1 MKPQNNTFNWAQTSQ
16 KLQQL
21 HSSADPV
28 PQAKKRM
35 ETVYH
40 ERAARLALQ
49 RVLPDT
55 AATFAA
61 LVFTLATEHYAI
73 ELRDLVEVFP
83 FRGCTPVPR
92 MPRELTG
99 VLNLR
104 GAIRPVVDIARVMGL
119 PIAKDRSPGW
129 LLVLRG
135 KSLEIGLLVD
145 QVLNVRPFR
154 FDDTVDPAHNGAH
167 SATSYLKRITA
178 DNVMLISAEKLLSLS
193 FIKEG
198 PL

>member
-1 MKPQNNTFNWAQTSQ
+1 MKAQNKRVDWEQVSQ

-21 HSSADPV
+21 HVSADPV
-28 PQAKKRM
+28 SQAKERM
-35 ETVYH
+35 EAVFR

-49 RVLPDT
+49 RVSPDT

-61 LVFTLATEHYAI
+61 LVFTLGTEHYAI
-73 ELRDLVEVFP
+73 ELRDLAEVLP

-92 MPRELTG
+92 MSQDLAG

-104 GAIRPVVDIARVMGL
+104 GAIRPVVDVARVMGL
-119 PIAKDRSPGW
+119 PIAKDRNPGW
-129 LLVLRG
+129 LLVLRRR
-135 KSLEIGLLVD
+135 SLEIGLLVD
-145 QVLNVRPFR
+145 QVVNVRPFR
-154 FDDTVDPAHNGAH
+154 SDDTVDPAHNGTH

-178 DNVMLISAEKLLSLS
+178 DNVMLISAEKLLSLT

-198 PL
+198 PI

>member
-1 MKPQNNTFNWAQTSQ
+1 MKPQDKKFDWEQVSQ

-21 HSSADPV
+21 HVSYPV
-28 PQAKKRM
+28 PQANECI
-35 ETVYH
+35 ETVYR

-61 LVFTLATEHYAI
+61 LVFTLGTEHYAI
-73 ELRDLVEVFP
+73 ELRDLAEVFP

-92 MPRELTG
+92 MPPELAG

-104 GAIRPVVDIARVMGL
+104 GGIRPVVDVARVMGL
-119 PIAKDRSPGW
+119 PIAKDRNSAW
-129 LLVLRG
+129 LLVLRRG
-135 KSLEIGLLVD
+135 SLEIGLLVD
-145 QVLNVRPFR
+145 QVVNVRPFR
-154 FDDTVDPAHNGAH
+154 SDDTAGPAHDGTH
-167 SATSYLKRITA
+167 SATGYLKGIA
-178 DNVMLISAEKLLSLS
+178 SDNVMLVSAEKLLSLS

>member
-1 MKPQNNTFNWAQTSQ
+1 MKPQTKRFDWAQVSQ

-21 HSSADPV
+21 HLSVDPV
-28 PQAKKRM
+28 PQAKERI
-35 ETVYH
+35 ETAYR

-49 RVLPDT
+49 RLLPDT

-61 LVFTLATEHYAI
+61 LVFTLGTEHYAI
-73 ELRDLVEVFP
+73 ELRDLAEVLP
-83 FRGCTPVPR
+83 FKGCMPVPG
-92 MPRELTG
+92 MPPELAG

-104 GAIRPVVDIARVMGL
+104 GAIRPVVDVARVMGL

-129 LLVLRG
+129 LLVLRRG
-135 KSLEIGLLVD
+135 SLQTGLLVD
-145 QVLNVRPFR
+145 QVVNVRPFR
-154 FDDTVDPAHNGAH
+154 SDDTVDPAHDGTH
-167 SATSYLKRITA
+167 SAISYLKGITA